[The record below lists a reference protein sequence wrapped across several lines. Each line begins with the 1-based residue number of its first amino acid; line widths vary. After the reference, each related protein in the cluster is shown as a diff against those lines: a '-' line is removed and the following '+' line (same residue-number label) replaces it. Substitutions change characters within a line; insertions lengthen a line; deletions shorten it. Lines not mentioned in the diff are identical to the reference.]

1 MFNKIKYSMYV
12 HYTNNTHHYSKLKI
26 EQNKWVIEHD

>member
-1 MFNKIKYSMYV
+1 MYV

-26 EQNKWVIEHD
+26 EQNKWVIEQDLISSL